1 MDIRSILIGVLF
13 MLCAQ
18 ASTWFQLNSQFI
30 WPWAKQ
36 HPWLF
41 ITIPSIPISMFYY
54 FATTYLVTGFGGS
67 MWPAR
72 FLGFGIGVIIFAA
85 LVWGLKGEGM
95 NAKTVISLVLASS
108 LMAVQVFWK

>member
-1 MDIRSILIGVLF
+1 MNIRSIIIGLMF
-13 MLCAQ
+13 MAFAQ
-18 ASTWFQLNSQFI
+18 ISTWFQLNSQFI

-41 ITIPSIPISMFYY
+41 IILPSIPISIFYY
-54 FATTYLVTGFGGS
+54 YATSYLVGGFGGS

-72 FLGFGIGVIIFAA
+72 FLGFGVGVIIFAA

-95 NAKTVISLVLASS
+95 SAKTVISLVLASS